1 MNKIIIF
8 NHVNSVNRD
17 LKSKI
22 QRDDC
27 ICESVNSITEFESII
42 AREEDA
48 IIIYL
53 EEKEQLYSI
62 SIERAF
68 EQNKKNYL
76 IVLTRESKFN
86 ESYLTNAHRV
96 LPFDIKAEK
105 LNSHIEELLRLK
117 EYSYPKE
124 LLLKI
129 RSMGSIPV
137 LPEIYI
143 RLERE
148 LCKPIV
154 SNIRIAEII
163 SSDAVIVA
171 KILHIAHSAFFNMPE
186 GMLDLTYAINLLGIN
201 IVKTIVLHTK
211 IFMLKDFSEPAR
223 EVLKRIGR
231 HSIEVAKLSKRI
243 LENEKASK
251 QEIERAYIAGLLHDI
266 GKVLLVQFA
275 DSSKNIDYFP
285 HANQVNT
292 TEKENEL
299 FGMNHVDAGLYILT
313 LWGFN
318 KEILEVVKFHHHSD
332 CVKDNT
338 ISVLASVYLA
348 NLLTYEHTNFVDEL
362 PASLK
367 EKISIFINA

>member
-8 NHVNSVNRD
+8 NPVNSVNRD

>member
-8 NHVNSVNRD
+8 NPVNSVNRD

-299 FGMNHVDAGLYILT
+299 FGMSHVDAGLYILT

>member
-1 MNKIIIF
+1 
-8 NHVNSVNRD
+8 
-17 LKSKI
+17 
-22 QRDDC
+22 
-27 ICESVNSITEFESII
+27 VNSITEFESII

>member
-362 PASLK
+362 HASLK